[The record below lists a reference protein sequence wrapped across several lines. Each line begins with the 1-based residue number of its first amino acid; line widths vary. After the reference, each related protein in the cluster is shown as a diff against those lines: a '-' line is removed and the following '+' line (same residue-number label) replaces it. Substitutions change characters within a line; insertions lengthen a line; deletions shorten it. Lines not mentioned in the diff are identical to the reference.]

1 MFGLFA
7 RAVVYA
13 RIRKNRIEL
22 RRIDTR
28 QEISLNADQP
38 FSHERTLLANFT
50 NADRLMKQGLSQL
63 KSFLPPVVVVHPLE
77 RLEGGLTQI
86 EERAYQELAV
96 GAGAGKAI
104 VWTGHE
110 LNDAEVSEK
119 AAA

>member
-1 MFGLFA
+1 MFGIFK

-13 RIRKNRIEL
+13 RIRSNRIEL

-28 QEISLNADQP
+28 QEIDLHADEP

-50 NADRLMKQGLSQL
+50 NADRLMKQGLAQL

-96 GAGAGKAI
+96 GAGAGKAV

-110 LNDAEVSEK
+110 LSDDEV
-119 AAA
+119 AAKVRG

>member
-1 MFGLFA
+1 MFGLLT
-7 RAVVYA
+7 RAIVYA
-13 RIRKNRIEL
+13 RIRNNRIEL

-28 QEISLNADQP
+28 QEIVLDADEP

-50 NADRLMKQGLSQL
+50 NADRLMKKGLAQL
-63 KSFLPPVVVVHPLE
+63 RTFLTPVVVVHPLE
-77 RLEGGLTQI
+77 RLEGGLTEI

-96 GAGAGKAI
+96 GAGAARAI

-110 LNDAEVSEK
+110 LSDAEVAGK